1 MGEGA
6 EEEWPWDLI
15 DMEPDEADLLELQK
29 IVGLA
34 QDRFHRKP
42 VPDELP
48 DLSTEMLDE
57 LGFVPAN
64 NRGQSEDL
72 VTKAPAGCWPFR
84 RKFHETASKHD
95 DRASFNPGEDCDMI
109 SDDTF
114 PCMLVKQ
121 DAVYTREFT
130 LLSNQN
136 LGLCRIHAASLNGKP
151 RQKEYGPR
159 VWDRR
164 DRCWVPMTEETLLIG
179 EWRRCM
185 TTEKKRQEE
194 VFEKKR
200 LVIQERDHS
209 TQARV
214 PRKGNTR
221 DGAAVKVSCA
231 RSSESLGCKVEVMCA
246 MELAAKI
253 TKFFSVFNSPH
264 TTTTRA
270 DRVAEV
276 NADR

>member
-1 MGEGA
+1 MGEEA

-15 DMEPDEADLLELQK
+15 DMEPEEADLVELQK

-34 QDRFHRKP
+34 QDRFHRKS
-42 VPDELP
+42 VPDELAVH
-48 DLSTEMLDE
+48 DLSTEMLNE

-64 NRGQSEDL
+64 YKSEDL
-72 VTKAPAGCWPFR
+72 VKKAPAGWWPFR
-84 RKFHETASKHD
+84 RNSRFVLAETTHGDFAFD
-95 DRASFNPGEDCDMI
+95 PGEDCEMV
-109 SDDTF
+109 SDDT

-121 DAVYTREFT
+121 DAVNTR
-130 LLSNQN
+130 NQN
-136 LGLCRIHAASLNGKP
+136 LGLCRVHAASLNGKP

-159 VWDRR
+159 LFDRK

-185 TTEKKRQEE
+185 TAEKKRQAE
-194 VFEKKR
+194 VFEEKR
-200 LVIQERDHS
+200 LVVQEQDHS

-214 PRKGNTR
+214 PRKEFTR
-221 DGAAVKVSCA
+221 DGAAVKVSCS
-231 RSSESLGCKVEVMCA
+231 RSSESLGCKVEVICA
-246 MELAAKI
+246 KELAAKI
-253 TKFFSVFNSPH
+253 TKFFSAFNSPH

-270 DRVAEV
+270 DRIDEV